1 MRSTK
6 LDPSNEST
14 LWGDTMSTGKIN
26 PLIMDKLEK
35 RDIAPHIKGF
45 LREVLQYE
53 KGKRDQAYPH
63 FTSEYENLLNKYV
76 AKAKRP

>member
-1 MRSTK
+1 
-6 LDPSNEST
+6 
-14 LWGDTMSTGKIN
+14 
-26 PLIMDKLEK
+26 MDKLEK

-76 AKAKRP
+76 AKAKCP